1 MDRLTARNGDIVTY
15 MGKHTNL
22 PGIESASSMRVPAT
36 RDVMER
42 LAEYEDTG
50 LTPEEIGII
59 KKQLLDE
66 LEPFVQTI
74 VDAVPPLVAA
84 VVEDLPTLVEQK
96 IEQKIMELSREN
108 LREN

>member
-1 MDRLTARNGDIVTY
+1 MDRLTARTGNDITY
-15 MGKHTNL
+15 MGKHTKL

-36 RDVMER
+36 REVMER

-66 LEPFVQTI
+66 LEPLVQKI

-84 VVEDLPTLVEQK
+84 VVENLPALV
-96 IEQKIMELSREN
+96 EQKIMELSRES
-108 LREN
+108 LRTN